1 MYIPIG
7 LDFSVREST
16 VIGVFDLDNTS
27 WSKRTREFLTRAEQN
42 GQAVDAADALPK
54 SFVLTQEYGQTRVYL
69 TRANASV
76 LQRRMAEE

>member
-7 LDFSVREST
+7 LDFSVRESA

-27 WSKRTREFLTRAEQN
+27 WSARTREFLARAEKA

-54 SFVLTQEYGQTRVYL
+54 AFVLTQEYGQQRVYL
-69 TRANASV
+69 TKANAAA
-76 LQRRMAEE
+76 LQRRMSGE

>member
-1 MYIPIG
+1 MYIPNG

-27 WSKRTREFLTRAEQN
+27 WSARTRAFLARAEQN

-54 SFVLTQEYGQTRVYL
+54 SFVLTQEYGEQRVYL
-69 TRANASV
+69 TRANSAV
-76 LQRRMAEE
+76 LQKRMAE